1 MTDGT
6 PVRDTLVQMNE
17 GTLER
22 SGLDPTTFMLARIAA
37 LAAAGAPPVSYLL
50 NLEAASELGA
60 SPEQVQGVL
69 VAIAPVVGGAAVAA
83 AASSITAALGMAIE
97 LGELAE
103 EARAS
108 EEAGA

>member
-22 SGLDPTTFMLARIAA
+22 SGLGRGTFMLARIAA
-37 LAAAGAPPVSYLL
+37 PAAAGAPPVSYLV
-50 NLEAASELGA
+50 NLEVASESGV

-69 VAIAPVVGGAAVAA
+69 VAIAPVVGGAATAA
-83 AASSITAALGMAIE
+83 AAVSITRALGMAIE

-103 EARAS
+103 ED
-108 EEAGA
+108 AGAS

>member
-1 MTDGT
+1 MTGGT
-6 PVRDTLVQMNE
+6 PVLDTLVQMNE

-22 SGLDPTTFMLARIAA
+22 SGLDPGTYMLARIAA
-37 LAAAGAPPVSYLL
+37 LAASGAPPVSYLA
-50 NLEAASELGA
+50 NLEAASELGV

-83 AASSITAALGMAIE
+83 AAGSITRALGIAIE

-103 EARAS
+103 EADATS
-108 EEAGA
+108 